1 MKNNSKNTFKQ
12 GANAKKLA
20 SVIAITGILATGV
33 QTVNILTNPV
43 VLAKADSTDNETV
56 YVQHIKVNNQVVNAY
71 VPSKTST
78 MSKADFTEF
87 LKNIALNVD
96 PSSLTSDSIDLNNKD
111 NNVVATVNQQSS
123 YTLTIKDSDG
133 NDKSITRTSLL
144 ISKQDF
150 IDTVGQYGLT
160 VPNSNDLSDPVNL
173 FDSGANLTRVGLNTL
188 NFKLP
193 DGSELTFKSKDYT
206 VDKQELFKEIEDK
219 GYTITNKDEIT
230 TSYYDFKTSPKLNI
244 LTKTVQSSATNEQ
257 QSSSASSESSS
268 AQSIASSSST
278 TSSSAQSSSVSSSEV
293 SSSAQSSSTASV
305 SSSATSSIA
314 SSSASSQSSSA
325 QSSSAEST
333 VQSSA
338 DSSSAVEETHPA
350 VDHYQ
355 KAVKKSESKPVSL
368 PQTGDATNQSSLAIA
383 GIITAVFASLL
394 GMLGFKKRH

>member
-1 MKNNSKNTFKQ
+1 MKNNSKNTFNQ

-133 NDKSITRTSLL
+133 NAKSITRTSLL

-305 SSSATSSIA
+305 SSSATSS
-314 SSSASSQSSSA
+314 SASSQSSSA
-325 QSSSAEST
+325 QSSSA
-333 VQSSA
+333 
-338 DSSSAVEETHPA
+338 
-350 VDHYQ
+350 
-355 KAVKKSESKPVSL
+355 
-368 PQTGDATNQSSLAIA
+368 
-383 GIITAVFASLL
+383 
-394 GMLGFKKRH
+394 

>member
-1 MKNNSKNTFKQ
+1 MKNNSKNTFNQ

-133 NDKSITRTSLL
+133 NAKSITRTSLL

-257 QSSSASSESSS
+257 QSSSASSESLS

-305 SSSATSSIA
+305 SSSATSS
-314 SSSASSQSSSA
+314 SASSQSSSA

-350 VDHYQ
+350 VDHHQ

>member
-1 MKNNSKNTFKQ
+1 MKNNSKNTFNQ

-293 SSSAQSSSTASV
+293 SSSAQSSFTASV
-305 SSSATSSIA
+305 SSSAT

-350 VDHYQ
+350 VDHHQ

-383 GIITAVFASLL
+383 GIITAAFASLL

>member
-1 MKNNSKNTFKQ
+1 MKNNSKNNFNQ

-123 YTLTIKDSDG
+123 YEIDLT
-133 NDKSITRTSLL
+133 NPDKSTTKMTSSTLL
-144 ISKQDF
+144 MSKKDY

-160 VPNSNDLSDPVNL
+160 VPNADDLRDPVNFL
-173 FDSGANLTRVGLNTL
+173 NSGANLTLENKYKWT
-188 NFKLP
+188 FP
-193 DGSELTFKSKDYT
+193 ATDGSSLEISTPYT
-206 VDKQELFKEIEDK
+206 KMDKQDLFNKIESSD
-219 GYTITNKDEIT
+219 YTITNKDAIT
-230 TSYYDFKTSPKLNI
+230 TSYYDFNASPKLIIVNNKH
-244 LTKTVQSSATNEQ
+244 TENTTTTTTTTTTNTNTTTVESGASSSTETSTSSTQ
-257 QSSSASSESSS
+257 SSASSSS
-268 AQSIASSSST
+268 A
-278 TSSSAQSSSVSSSEV
+278 TSSSAQSSS
-293 SSSAQSSSTASV
+293 
-305 SSSATSSIA
+305 A

-350 VDHYQ
+350 VDHHQ
-355 KAVKKSESKPVSL
+355 KAVKNSESKPASL

-383 GIITAVFASLL
+383 GIITAAFASLL

>member
-1 MKNNSKNTFKQ
+1 MKNNSKNTFNQ

-305 SSSATSSIA
+305 SSSATSS
-314 SSSASSQSSSA
+314 SASSQSSSA

-350 VDHYQ
+350 VDHHQ

-383 GIITAVFASLL
+383 GIITAAFASLL